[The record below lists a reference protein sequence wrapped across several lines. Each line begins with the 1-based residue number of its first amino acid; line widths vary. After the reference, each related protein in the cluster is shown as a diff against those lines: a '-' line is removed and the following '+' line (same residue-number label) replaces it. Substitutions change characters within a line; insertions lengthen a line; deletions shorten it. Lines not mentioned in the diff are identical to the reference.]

1 MLQQTDCCVCA
12 SVDSVSCQ
20 AFALLIVFAVCCR
33 WFFMLGCV
41 ACSWVVI
48 TALSALV
55 CTGAVLGF
63 VFLRGL
69 VPSPYDAIT
78 ISNAGNGGYAGNN
91 GGYAGNNG
99 YHGYAPPFPA
109 STLSLYWE
117 QTDVRFT
124 LPNFHALHPPPPFR
138 LSCPSPTPT
147 NIKKSKEKEK
157 NVYAVRHGN
166 RRSSFTQT

>member
-33 WFFMLGCV
+33 WFFMLACV

-124 LPNFHALHPPPPFR
+124 LPNFHALHPPPPF
-138 LSCPSPTPT
+138 SPLLPLPYTY
-147 NIKKSKEKEK
+147 KHQEKQRKRKECL
-157 NVYAVRHGN
+157 
-166 RRSSFTQT
+166 RRQAW